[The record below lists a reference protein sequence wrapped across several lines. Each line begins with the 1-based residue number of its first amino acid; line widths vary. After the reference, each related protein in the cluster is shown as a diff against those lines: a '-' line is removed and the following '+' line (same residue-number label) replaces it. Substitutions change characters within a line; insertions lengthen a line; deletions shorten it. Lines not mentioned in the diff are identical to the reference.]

1 MRKSSKPSE
10 NALSFEVER
19 QVKDIIFR
27 ALKFKA
33 KADSIL
39 SQYRLPV
46 PRKVRI
52 EDPCKQIETIFLRF
66 HNVVKQLSQRH
77 ENRSTLQV
85 NDEYDVQDL
94 LHSLL
99 KLYFEDIRT
108 EEWTPSYAGGSTRM
122 DFLLKK
128 EQIVIEVKK
137 TRYGLTEKKL
147 GEELIIDKA
156 HYRKHPDC
164 KILYCFVYDP
174 DGKLSNPRGLERDLS
189 EKIGDFETKVF
200 VIPRV

>member
-1 MRKSSKPSE
+1 MRRSLKPSE
-10 NALSFEVER
+10 SVFSFEVER
-19 QVKDIIFR
+19 QVKDIISQ

-33 KADSIL
+33 EAESIL
-39 SQYRLPV
+39 SQSKLLP
-46 PRKVRI
+46 PKKLRI
-52 EDPCKQIETIFLRF
+52 EDPRKQIETIFLRF

-77 ENRSTLQV
+77 ENRPTLQV

-99 KLYFEDIRT
+99 KLYFEDIRP

-128 EQIVIEVKK
+128 EQIVVEVKK
-137 TRYGLTEKKL
+137 TRSGLTEKKL
-147 GEELIIDKA
+147 GEELIVDRA

-174 DGKLSNPRGLERDLS
+174 DGRLSNPRGLERDLS
-189 EKIGDFETKVF
+189 EKIGDFETRVF
-200 VIPRV
+200 VVPRV